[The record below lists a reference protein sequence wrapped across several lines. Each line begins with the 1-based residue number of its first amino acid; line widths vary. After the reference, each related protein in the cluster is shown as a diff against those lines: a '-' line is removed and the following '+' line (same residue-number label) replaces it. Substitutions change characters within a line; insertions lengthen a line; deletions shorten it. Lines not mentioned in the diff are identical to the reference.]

1 MKHQGLKVGEARV
14 RVTTNAPALLEPQ
27 RFFWLD
33 TNFLRVDRIPPE
45 KAGDS
50 FLEIWDGGTG
60 PVMEIEDRNL
70 VLRGG
75 FSRLEETAR
84 DLRYSIFGN
93 LGIFSAW
100 VLRTMEQA
108 HAVHTFHACGLV
120 KENRL
125 LIIPGGAG
133 AGKSVFLFA
142 ALGRGW
148 RLFSTEFL
156 HFRVGEETVLF
167 KGSLKDAVRLAV
179 PGLDTLDLSERRAAD
194 IDRLLEGGLIRKD
207 LTWVFGVRDTNK
219 VFDQLSK

>member
-75 FSRLEETAR
+75 FSRLEET
-84 DLRYSIFGN
+84 
-93 LGIFSAW
+93 
-100 VLRTMEQA
+100 
-108 HAVHTFHACGLV
+108 
-120 KENRL
+120 
-125 LIIPGGAG
+125 
-133 AGKSVFLFA
+133 
-142 ALGRGW
+142 
-148 RLFSTEFL
+148 
-156 HFRVGEETVLF
+156 VLF
-167 KGSLKDAVRLAV
+167 KGLLKDAVRL
-179 PGLDTLDLSERRAAD
+179 DTFREFFPEWPARLGVDLKAEAGGKLVVDLSERRAAD
-194 IDRLLEGGLIRKD
+194 IDRLLEGGLIRKA
-207 LTWVFGVRDTNK
+207 LTWVSGVRDTHK